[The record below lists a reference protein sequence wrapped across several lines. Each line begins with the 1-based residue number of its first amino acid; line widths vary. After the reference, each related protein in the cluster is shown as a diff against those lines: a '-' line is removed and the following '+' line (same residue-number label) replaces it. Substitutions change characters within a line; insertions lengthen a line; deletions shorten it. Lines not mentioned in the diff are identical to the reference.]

1 MKKSHYKF
9 LKIVDEKHDIN
20 FHWPKYVII
29 ILKVCASVSS
39 GNLRSVGMQL
49 PENYQQKFDVSSEA
63 RHILRNLQ
71 WWAKI
76 YGRAPAS
83 RWSSSEY

>member
-1 MKKSHYKF
+1 MKKSNSKF

-29 ILKVCASVSS
+29 ILKVCASASS

-49 PENYQQKFDVSSEA
+49 PENYQQKFDVSSE
-63 RHILRNLQ
+63 
-71 WWAKI
+71 
-76 YGRAPAS
+76 GPS
-83 RWSSSEY
+83 RRISPCIFQVVSRISTNRSFA